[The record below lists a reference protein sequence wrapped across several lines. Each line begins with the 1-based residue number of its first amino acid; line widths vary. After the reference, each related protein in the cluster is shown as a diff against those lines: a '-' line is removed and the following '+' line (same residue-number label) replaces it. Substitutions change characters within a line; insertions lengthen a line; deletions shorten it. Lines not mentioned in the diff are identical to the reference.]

1 MGLST
6 RIININPLKPSKY
19 IKLAIVLGISL
30 FIYFALLQIL
40 IQHESAHPEAGI
52 DNWHNAIWWS
62 ITTLT
67 TVGYG
72 DLVPITTIGRV
83 IGFVFLIASFSIYAI
98 LIGLISSVMN
108 KLREEKRLGYG
119 GTKWMHHAVI
129 VGWSKFAES
138 VIKQLLS
145 AGKKVVVVTN
155 QKDAI
160 DFIHENYPPS
170 MVFGMHSELKTP
182 EVLEKVN
189 VDKSSAVFVN
199 LDSDTE
205 KLVFMLNTKKVYSGL
220 NYIVTLDNS
229 DLKPTLLEAG
239 ATYVLSKTEIAA
251 KLLAS
256 YIFEPDVA
264 AFNEEIIAVAETEQM
279 YDMKQYRVTE
289 DNPYNGM
296 LYDKA
301 FYDIKNTHNAIL
313 VGIVQCTDGKKRL
326 VKNPE
331 SSITIT
337 KDDYLLMLLNGKAEK
352 LVDKVFKVKEG
363 FED

>member
-1 MGLST
+1 MKKTSYVRFGVVLSIT
-6 RIININPLKPSKY
+6 L
-19 IKLAIVLGISL
+19 LV
-30 FIYFALLQIL
+30 YFFLLYIL
-40 IQHESAHPEAGI
+40 IKYESIHPDAGI
-52 DNWHNAIWWS
+52 NNWSNAIWWS

-83 IGFVFLIASFSIYAI
+83 IGFIFLIASFSIYAV
-98 LIGLISSVMN
+98 LIGLISSIMN

-119 GTKWMHHAVI
+119 GTKWDHHAII
-129 VGWSKFAES
+129 VGWDLFAQS
-138 VIKQLLS
+138 VIKQLLNV
-145 AGKKVVVVTN
+145 GKRVVIITN
-155 QKDAI
+155 QKDAM
-160 DFIHENYPPS
+160 DFIRENYPS
-170 MVFGMHSELKTP
+170 NSVFGMYSELKTP
-182 EVLEKVN
+182 EIL
-189 VDKSSAVFVN
+189 DKANIGQSSAVFVN

-205 KLVFMLNTKKVYSGL
+205 KLVFMLNTKKVYANL
-220 NYIVTLDNS
+220 NYIITLDNS

-296 LYDKA
+296 LYDNV
-301 FYDIKNTHNAIL
+301 FYDIKKEYNAIL
-313 VGIVQCTDGKKRL
+313 VGIVQCTDGHKKL
-326 VKNPE
+326 IKNPE
-331 SSITIT
+331 TSITIT
-337 KDDYLLMLLNGKAEK
+337 KDDYLLMLINGKAEK

-363 FED
+363 FDE

>member
-1 MGLST
+1 MKNT
-6 RIININPLKPSKY
+6 RFIRLG
-19 IKLAIVLGISL
+19 AIAFISL
-30 FIYFALLQIL
+30 VLYFVLLSIL
-40 IQHESAHPEAGI
+40 IDNESLHPEAGI
-52 DNWHNAIWWS
+52 DNWHDAIWWS

-83 IGFVFLIASFSIYAI
+83 VGFIFLIASFSMYAI
-98 LIGLISSVMN
+98 LIGLISSIMN

-119 GTKWMHHAVI
+119 GTKWKHHAVI
-129 VGWSKFAES
+129 IGWNDFAQS

-145 AGKKVVVVTN
+145 AGKKVAIITN

-160 DFIHENYPPS
+160 DFIHENYPANS
-170 MVFGMHSELKTP
+170 VFGMHSELKTP
-182 EVLEKVN
+182 EVLEKIN
-189 VDKSSAVFVN
+189 IEKSSAVFIN

-205 KLVFMLNTKKVYSGL
+205 KLVFMLNTKKVFSDL
-220 NYIVTLDNS
+220 NYIITLDNS

-239 ATYVLSKTEIAA
+239 ATYVLSKTDIAA

-264 AFNEEIIAVAETEQM
+264 VFNEEIIAVAETEQM

-289 DNPYNGM
+289 ENPYNGM
-296 LYDKA
+296 LYDNV
-301 FYDIKNTHNAIL
+301 FYDIKKECNAIL
-313 VGIVQCTDGKKRL
+313 VGIVRCKDGNKKL

-331 SSITIT
+331 TPIKVTEN
-337 KDDYLLMLLNGKAEK
+337 DYLLMLINGKAEK
-352 LVDKVFKVKEG
+352 LVNKVFQVKEG
-363 FED
+363 YDE

>member
-1 MGLST
+1 MKSRYIRFGIILS
-6 RIININPLKPSKY
+6 
-19 IKLAIVLGISL
+19 VSL
-30 FIYFALLQIL
+30 TIYFVLLQIL
-40 IQHESAHPEAGI
+40 IDHESVHPEAGI
-52 DNWHNAIWWS
+52 DSWRQALWWS

-83 IGFVFLIASFSIYAI
+83 IGFIFLIASFSIYAV
-98 LIGLISSVMN
+98 LIGLISSIMN
-108 KLREEKRLGYG
+108 KLREEKRLGYQG
-119 GTKWMHHAVI
+119 IKWKHHAVI
-129 VGWSKFAES
+129 VGWSTFAQS
-138 VIKQLLS
+138 VTKQLLG
-145 AGKKVVVVTN
+145 AGKKVVIVTN

-160 DFIHENYPPS
+160 DFILENYPPNR
-170 MVFGMHSELKTP
+170 VFGMHSELKTP

-205 KLVFMLNTKKVYSGL
+205 KLVFMLNTKKEFSDL
-220 NYIVTLDNS
+220 NYIVTLDNA

-264 AFNEEIIAVAETEQM
+264 LFNEEIIAVAEDDHM
-279 YDMKQYRVTE
+279 YDMKEYMVNK

-296 LYDKA
+296 FYDKI
-301 FYDIKNTHNAIL
+301 FYDIKKECNAIL
-313 VGIVQCTDGKKRL
+313 VGMVQCSDGKRTL
-326 VKNPE
+326 IKNPE
-331 SSITIT
+331 TSITVT
-337 KDDYLLMLLNGKAEK
+337 EGDYLLMLINGRAEK
-352 LVDKVFKVKEG
+352 LVDKVFQVKEG
-363 FED
+363 FID